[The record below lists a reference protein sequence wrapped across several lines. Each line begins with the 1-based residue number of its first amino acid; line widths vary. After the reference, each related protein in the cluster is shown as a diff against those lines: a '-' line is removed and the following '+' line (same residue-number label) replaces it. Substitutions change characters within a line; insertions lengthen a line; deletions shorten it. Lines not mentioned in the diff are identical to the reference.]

1 MKTLLTFLLSFAL
14 LQGIA
19 QAAPQ
24 SKSTTADTLHAQP
37 VPTTHQRPASS
48 GTAQHEPYKKNTVK
62 INLSSLV
69 FNNYSFSY
77 ERSFNRKFS
86 LVAGFSAMPQKKVT
100 SFPGVDKALDNWLG
114 EDNAFMKDIDAILV
128 GTNALTGELRYY
140 TGKHPGTRGFYVSL
154 YGRYTNANIDYLH
167 EYETNDGVYHI
178 PFDGK
183 LQGIGGGL
191 MIGAQWLIAKR
202 FTLDWYILGAHYGN
216 TSIDLP
222 ARANLS
228 SMTPHEKAG
237 LKRDIEAL
245 NEDLDGKTSLRATVT
260 DQDVDVKGDGPFAG
274 FRGFGINVGY
284 TF

>member
-1 MKTLLTFLLSFAL
+1 M
-14 LQGIA
+14 Q
-19 QAAPQ
+19 
-24 SKSTTADTLHAQP
+24 DQP
-37 VPTTHQRPASS
+37 VLTTPAQPASS
-48 GTAQHEPYKKNTVK
+48 GTTQLEPYRKNSVK
-62 INLSSLV
+62 LNLSSLV

-86 LVAGFSAMPQKKVT
+86 FVVGFSAMPQKRVT
-100 SFPGVDKALDNWLG
+100 SLPVVDKALDNWLE
-114 EDNAFMKDIDAILV
+114 EDHDFMKDFDAISV
-128 GTNALTGELRYY
+128 GSNALTGELRYY
-140 TGKHPGTRGFYVSL
+140 TGKHPGARGFYVSL

-167 EYETNDGVYHI
+167 EYETSDKVYHI

-191 MIGAQWLIAKR
+191 MIGAQWLVAKR

-222 ARANLS
+222 AKANLS
-228 SMTPHEKAG
+228 SMSAGDKAS
-237 LKRDIEAL
+237 LKHDIESL
-245 NEDLDGKTSLRATVT
+245 NEDFNEKTSLKATVT
-260 DQDVDVKGDGPFAG
+260 DQGVDVKGDGPFAG